1 MLVSCKDRP
10 GKVYQLSP
18 GADYTKESSWILMGD
33 TSELN
38 NKVQEFID
46 SKGAPN
52 GLASLNESG
61 IIPSAQLPSYVD
73 DVIEVDTF
81 SNLPGTGESGKIYI
95 VQDTNLT
102 YRWSGTAYVEISKS
116 LALGETSSTAYPG
129 DKGKATTDKLNKTS
143 NKVVVGP
150 ITVNPSTDKVVLKY
164 QTHFTSTNSD
174 SEDSHTINAA
184 TTSQAGVMT
193 SADKTKLNGLKD
205 QAGIT
210 SDIDAV

>member
-1 MLVSCKDRP
+1 
-10 GKVYQLSP
+10 
-18 GADYTKESSWILMGD
+18 
-33 TSELN
+33 
-38 NKVQEFID
+38 
-46 SKGAPN
+46 
-52 GLASLNESG
+52 LNESG

-73 DVIEVDTF
+73 DVIEVATF
-81 SNLPGTGESGKIYI
+81 NNLPGTGESGKIYI

-102 YRWSGTAYVEISKS
+102 YRWSGTDYVEISKS

-150 ITVNPSTDKVVLKY
+150 ITVNPSTDNVVLKY

-184 TTSQAGVMT
+184 TTSQAGVM
-193 SADKTKLNGLKD
+193 SSSDKTKLDGLKD

-210 SDIDAV
+210 SDINAV